1 VFVWIVFV
9 GCKESKETKL
19 GRAKLKADKKKSQ
32 LTNVSGEHFWKILE
46 KTVLR

>member
-1 VFVWIVFV
+1 MFVWIVFV
-9 GCKESKETKL
+9 AYKEIMETKL
-19 GRAKLKADKKKSQ
+19 GRAKLKVDKKKSQ